1 RSLLE
6 LARVQREQAAVV
18 RQKRLAQAKLQTQ
31 AAEHRLR
38 RAESEFQL
46 ADFKRELSWGNVP
59 HRGHSFEEVVV
70 TRVSAAIGDVSSGAG
85 KREVWVEVID
95 DRVLQVR
102 SFLPVAD
109 LERIAVGKAV
119 QVNQER
125 RSYPGAVAAINIVA
139 DAATHRVPVLV
150 KVANHD

>member
-1 RSLLE
+1 ERKNGRWEGDNSSLTVQFETPAEIDFKREDIEIARLEKRTAELAEDILEDELQKGLEAALVRETNARQESDRLEKLRNRTAATDQESQRARSLLE

-59 HRGHSFEEVVV
+59 HRGHS
-70 TRVSAAIGDVSSGAG
+70 
-85 KREVWVEVID
+85 
-95 DRVLQVR
+95 
-102 SFLPVAD
+102 
-109 LERIAVGKAV
+109 
-119 QVNQER
+119 
-125 RSYPGAVAAINIVA
+125 
-139 DAATHRVPVLV
+139 
-150 KVANHD
+150 